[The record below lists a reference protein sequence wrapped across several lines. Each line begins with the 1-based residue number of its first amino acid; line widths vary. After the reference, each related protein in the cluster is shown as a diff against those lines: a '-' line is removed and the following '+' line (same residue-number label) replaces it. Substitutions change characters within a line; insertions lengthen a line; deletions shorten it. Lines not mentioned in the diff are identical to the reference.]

1 MTQASTI
8 RLGRKSKGG
17 DIYIPISN
25 MLPLVNPDDIAID
38 GWDISDANLAR
49 AMTRAQ
55 VLDVNLQ
62 VQLRPHMERMRPRK
76 SIYYPDFI
84 ASNQVTIVI
93 RQRLTSI
100 GIIFI

>member
-17 DIYIPISN
+17 DVYVPISN

-49 AMTRAQ
+49 AMTRAK

-62 VQLRPHMERMRPRK
+62 VQLRPHMEQMRPRK

-84 ASNQVTIVI
+84 ASNQVMIEILTI
-93 RQRLTSI
+93 
-100 GIIFI
+100 GH